1 MFYIFFHPNATT
13 IILFCFQLPLCFPQ
27 VWIDIEMQ
35 KYILVDKCGYI
46 CKNPISVFLDKVLS
60 IFIQTLALYF
70 FIDLCSY
77 SYKSHLWISVLSCA
91 YICANPISVFLCQV
105 VCIFVQIPSL
115 SSWMAK
121 SDARRCSWPRKSVP
135 VSNVTLLTCHT
146 VEEYNN
152 QYNNSTI
159 RLFSDPH
166 NFYNSCVTSHCLFT
180 IFTIYSTHIVSGLS
194 THLILQF

>member
-1 MFYIFFHPNATT
+1 MY
-13 IILFCFQLPLCFPQ
+13 
-27 VWIDIEMQ
+27 
-35 KYILVDKCGYI
+35 
-46 CKNPISVFLDKVLS
+46 KVLS

-121 SDARRCSWPRKSVP
+121 SDARRCSWPRKSAP

-159 RLFSDPH
+159 RLFSDH
-166 NFYNSCVTSHCLFT
+166 T
-180 IFTIYSTHIVSGLS
+180 IFITLVSHRIVFSQFLRYTVHILFQVSQP
-194 THLILQF
+194 I

>member
-1 MFYIFFHPNATT
+1 MY
-13 IILFCFQLPLCFPQ
+13 
-27 VWIDIEMQ
+27 
-35 KYILVDKCGYI
+35 
-46 CKNPISVFLDKVLS
+46 KVLS
-60 IFIQTLALYF
+60 IFIQTLAPYF

-77 SYKSHLWISVLSCA
+77 SYKSHLWISLLSCA

-121 SDARRCSWPRKSVP
+121 SDARRCSWPRKSAP

-166 NFYNSCVTSHCLFT
+166 NFYNSHCLFT
-180 IFTIYSTHIVSGLS
+180 FLRYIVYIQYTYCFRSLNPFDS
-194 THLILQF
+194 SVIKKV